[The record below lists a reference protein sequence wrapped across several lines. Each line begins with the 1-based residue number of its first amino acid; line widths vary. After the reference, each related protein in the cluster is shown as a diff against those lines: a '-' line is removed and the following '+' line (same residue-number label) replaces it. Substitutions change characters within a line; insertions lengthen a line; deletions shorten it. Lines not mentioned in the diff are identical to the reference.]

1 MKVFCSLA
9 VIVLLNLYAVGQKS
23 SVEDI
28 SLLKPRDA
36 AYADAVNASAV
47 FNEHGLK
54 IQTIHRSKLESFF
67 RGVPKAAVFK
77 TENGAFEI
85 IFFPEPNQAEKIT
98 VKKERAGRRY
108 IYSFEGQPQPAPQHD
123 VMNAAYPVRFIA
135 KGDWFVVVSNNES
148 LAKTLRKILL

>member
-9 VIVLLNLYAVGQKS
+9 AIFLLNLYAVGQNS
-23 SVEDI
+23 TVEDI
-28 SLLKPRDA
+28 SLLKPSDA

-47 FNEHGLK
+47 LNEHGLK
-54 IQTIHRSKLESFF
+54 VLSIHRSKLEGFF
-67 RGVPKAAVFK
+67 RGVPKAAVLK

-85 IFFPEPNQAEKIT
+85 IFFPDPNQAEKIT
-98 VKKERAGRRY
+98 VKEERVGRRY
-108 IYSFEGQPQPAPQHD
+108 IYSFEGQPQPAPQSD

-148 LAKTLRKILL
+148 LAETLRKILL